1 MTLSCLGKGCAV
13 GFSVGLDGRRY
24 RTAEGQLPPEMAHA
38 GRVGGRDLRVP
49 ASIRPCTIS
58 SWPAERRSPHG
69 SDYGRHLTW
78 KTGQALLRLPPQ
90 IETHALLPI
99 G

>member
-38 GRVGGRDLRVP
+38 GRVAPRPSCSSIDP
-49 ASIRPCTIS
+49 AVHNII
-58 SWPAERRSPHG
+58 PAARASVSARF
-69 SDYGRHLTW
+69 
-78 KTGQALLRLPPQ
+78 
-90 IETHALLPI
+90 
-99 G
+99 

>member
-38 GRVGGRDLRVP
+38 GRVAETFVFQHRSGRAQYHSGRPGVGLRTV
-49 ASIRPCTIS
+49 
-58 SWPAERRSPHG
+58 
-69 SDYGRHLTW
+69 LT
-78 KTGQALLRLPPQ
+78 TRV
-90 IETHALLPI
+90 T
-99 G
+99 